1 MEILRLEKVSL
12 IYHSLKTE
20 TVALKDISFTVE
32 DGEFIGI
39 VGPSGCGKTT
49 LLDILAKILV
59 PSSGDIFIKGVALKD
74 TINKI
79 ALMPQR
85 DQLFEWRTL
94 EKNVNLGLEIQHRK
108 NEKTLKNATN
118 LLKKYGLYDFRKK
131 KPSELSGGMRQR
143 TALIRTLVTMP
154 EILLLD
160 EPFSSLD
167 YQTRIKVC
175 DDVYS
180 IIKQEKK
187 TALLVTHDL
196 SEAISLCDKIFV
208 LTKRPAIVKNIINIE
223 IDKSL
228 SPLRR
233 RENKLFAGYFDKL
246 WTELEE

>member
-1 MEILRLEKVSL
+1 MEILRLENVSF

-20 TVALKDISFTVE
+20 TVALEDISFTVE
-32 DGEFIGI
+32 DGEFVGI

-59 PSSGDIFIKGVALKD
+59 PSSGSIYLNGVPLKD
-74 TINKI
+74 TVNKT

-94 EKNVNLGLEIQHRK
+94 EKNVTLGLEIQHRK
-108 NEKTLKNATN
+108 NEKTLENARN

-131 KPSELSGGMRQR
+131 RPSELSGGMRQR
-143 TALIRTLVTMP
+143 TALIRTLVTTP

-196 SEAISLCDKIFV
+196 SEAISLCDKIFI
-208 LTKRPAIVKNIINIE
+208 LTKRPARIKKVLTIE

-228 SPLRR
+228 SPLKR
-233 RENKLFAGYFDKL
+233 REHKLFASYFDTL
-246 WTELEE
+246 WNELED